1 MTRRTRPSTVSIN
14 ETAHMYQASQ
24 VASRRL
30 IPPAPRPEPILPVA
44 PRGLTTAPLVRSIGC
59 EQSQPFIALPYPTLP
74 ALERYETRASF
85 VASKPASGPRGAD
98 GRDRVV

>member
-1 MTRRTRPSTVSIN
+1 
-14 ETAHMYQASQ
+14 MYQASQ

-74 ALERYETRASF
+74 TLERYETRASF
-85 VASKPASGPRGAD
+85 VASRPRFWSPRSRWQGPGSVDSLRGTL
-98 GRDRVV
+98 V